1 MDTFAGE
8 GSLVMTN
15 RRKAAIGSVAAVTFL
30 AGCSTFLP
38 SEDPFAGSKGDHE
51 VRVHVTNLAFSDVTI
66 YGIANGNRHRLG
78 RVTGKREVMLRM
90 PLNFPAQFYLEI
102 DFLAGRKCLTETL
115 TVDPGDDLELIV
127 QNENL
132 TWNCRGG

>member
-1 MDTFAGE
+1 MNTSAGE
-8 GSLVMTN
+8 GSLVMKH
-15 RRKAAIGSVAAVTFL
+15 RRIAAIVSVAAVTFL

-38 SEDPFAGSKGDHE
+38 LEDPFAGGKGDHE

-66 YGIANGNRHRLG
+66 YGIANGSRHRLG
-78 RVTGKREVMLRM
+78 RVTGKREVMLKM
-90 PLNFPAQFYLEI
+90 PLTFPAQFFLEI
-102 DFLAGRKCLTETL
+102 DFLAGPKCLTETL

-132 TWNCRGG
+132 SWNCRGG